1 MKTMTQI
8 SKEYA
13 AALFSIALE
22 QKTAARWAQ
31 QLEVVEKAL
40 EAAPDYLSLLA
51 SPEIPPDERV
61 SLLNKAFEGQA
72 DPELLSFAGLM
83 CRKGRAR
90 QLPDAIR
97 RFRQLADEAAKRSRA
112 TVTSAVELT
121 ETEKNKLRA
130 SLEKKRGGTVEL
142 TCRVDP
148 SLLGGMIVE
157 MDGRYVD
164 GSLRT
169 RLQEI
174 KEVIGG

>member
-1 MKTMTQI
+1 MNTMTQI

-13 AALFSIALE
+13 AALFSLALE
-22 QKTAARWAQ
+22 QKAAARWAQ
-31 QLEVVEKAL
+31 QLEVMEKAL
-40 EAAPDYLSLLA
+40 EATPDYISLLA
-51 SPEIPPDERV
+51 SPEIPGEERAG
-61 SLLNKAFEGQA
+61 LLSKAFAGQA

-90 QLPDAIR
+90 ELPDAIR

-112 TVTSAVELT
+112 TVTSAVALT
-121 ETEKNKLRA
+121 ENEKNKLRA
-130 SLEKKRGGTVEL
+130 SLEKQRGGTVEL

-157 MDGRYVD
+157 MEGRIVD
-164 GSLRT
+164 GSLRS